1 MIFEHVDSSVI
12 MYSGNNGFD
21 ELTGGWKYDSTV
33 RWFWSKTI
41 PFWSDDVKI
50 YQQLINNRIVST
62 QSHLNGG
69 GTWEAK
75 DRTSYTY
82 KNGKIDSTITYY
94 NYGKG
99 IEPASLHVNQY
110 NANKH
115 VMQTTGYSWDAGSKQ
130 WLTAARTTYHYNNDK
145 LPDTILFEGWVGG
158 SSSWVK
164 TQRTV
169 NTYAGQRQ
177 ETSVRQLMSMSGW
190 VNDSRSSY
198 SYDAKGKMRMTEE
211 EEWDQLAADWEM
223 KSRVE
228 YSYSNEG
235 DNIEQKIAAWDG
247 AGWVDMRRT
256 RYAYNQHHRV
266 TSEESHTWDP
276 TTNDWIINSWDIN
289 RKFYYEAYTNAVPEV
304 AGRQIMLDVF
314 PVPAKD
320 RINISA
326 SFKTIQP
333 VLITLTDMSGKIMR
347 QHSEQAGVNYRS
359 SLDVADLP
367 AGNYIINITGSNE
380 QAAKTI
386 SIVR

>member
-1 MIFEHVDSSVI
+1 
-12 MYSGNNGFD
+12 
-21 ELTGGWKYDSTV
+21 
-33 RWFWSKTI
+33 
-41 PFWSDDVKI
+41 
-50 YQQLINNRIVST
+50 
-62 QSHLNGG
+62 
-69 GTWEAK
+69 
-75 DRTSYTY
+75 
-82 KNGKIDSTITYY
+82 
-94 NYGKG
+94 
-99 IEPASLHVNQY
+99 
-110 NANKH
+110 
-115 VMQTTGYSWDAGSKQ
+115 
-130 WLTAARTTYHYNNDK
+130 
-145 LPDTILFEGWVGG
+145 
-158 SSSWVK
+158 
-164 TQRTV
+164 
-169 NTYAGQRQ
+169 
-177 ETSVRQLMSMSGW
+177 
-190 VNDSRSSY
+190 
-198 SYDAKGKMRMTEE
+198 
-211 EEWDQLAADWEM
+211 
-223 KSRVE
+223 
-228 YSYSNEG
+228 
-235 DNIEQKIAAWDG
+235 
-247 AGWVDMRRT
+247 
-256 RYAYNQHHRV
+256 V